1 MKRIKALRSDSTRP
15 TDKEIT
21 DYLNDLAQA
30 AVDETINNPRPMFI
44 SELIDLLTRIK
55 DSHGD
60 MGIFIEDDQDITP
73 LGVVTLNKENG
84 RMALHLNW
92 Q

>member
-1 MKRIKALRSDSTRP
+1 MKRIKAMRNDSTRP

-30 AVDETINNPRPMFI
+30 AADETINNPRPMFI

-60 MGIFIEDDQDITP
+60 MGIFIEDGQDITP

-84 RMALHLNW
+84 RMALHLHW

>member
-1 MKRIKALRSDSTRP
+1 MKRIKAMRNDSTRP

-30 AVDETINNPRPMFI
+30 AADETINNPRPMFI

-60 MGIFIEDDQDITP
+60 MGIFIADYQDITP
-73 LGVVTLNKENG
+73 LDVVTLSKENG

>member
-1 MKRIKALRSDSTRP
+1 MRNDSTRP

-30 AVDETINNPRPMFI
+30 AADETINNPRPMFI

-55 DSHGD
+55 DSYGD
-60 MGIFIEDDQDITP
+60 MGIFIADYQDITP
-73 LGVVTLNKENG
+73 LDVVTLNKENG

>member
-1 MKRIKALRSDSTRP
+1 MKRIKAMRNDSTRP

-30 AVDETINNPRPMFI
+30 AADETINNPRPMFI

-55 DSHGD
+55 DSYGD
-60 MGIFIEDDQDITP
+60 MGIFIADYQDITP
-73 LGVVTLNKENG
+73 LDVVTLNKENG